1 MTICM
6 HTYIYMYIYICVYIY
21 TCAMIHCA
29 MMHVRIHA
37 RMHVYMRVYM
47 SNPFAHAHN
56 AHACRM
62 LADYQQRSAYARAAS
77 VRATA
82 WGGHTRKDGVRL
94 ASSRARNAKK
104 SAASSGVIRP
114 ATSSRFHFPSLPFP
128 VAPFHNYIMFVN
140 ILL

>member
-1 MTICM
+1 MDVSF
-6 HTYIYMYIYICVYIY
+6 VY
-21 TCAMIHCA
+21 AWG
-29 MMHVRIHA
+29 HA
-37 RMHVYMRVYM
+37 NAYAYAYAYAASSQGGEKGTWPRLADHVYM

-56 AHACRM
+56 AHKLLDRM